1 MISAILENLRTRTHR
16 SVTTFATVAGI
27 ALTFTLAA
35 PLAPAHAVEEG
46 DVTRGEAAYEANCA
60 SCHAN
65 AARITARVAGTDD
78 AERAAALEAFL
89 PDHYAE
95 DDQDRADIIAYMLS
109 L

>member
-1 MISAILENLRTRTHR
+1 MMSARTASISAANGITSPLKIAVVAAGALALA
-16 SVTTFATVAGI
+16 VFATPVAAI
-27 ALTFTLAA
+27 
-35 PLAPAHAVEEG
+35 EDG
-46 DVTRGEAAYEANCA
+46 DAERGEAAYEANCA

-65 AARITARVAGTDD
+65 AARILTRVEGADDEAR
-78 AERAAALEAFL
+78 AEALEAFL

>member
-1 MISAILENLRTRTHR
+1 MFEAFGETRPFRLQRLTR
-16 SVTTFATVAGI
+16 GLTITGI
-27 ALTFTLAA
+27 ALTFALAA
-35 PLAPAHAVEEG
+35 PLAPAHAAEEG
-46 DVTRGEAAYEANCA
+46 DVSRGEVAYEANCA

-65 AARITARVAGTDD
+65 AARITARVEGADD

>member
-1 MISAILENLRTRTHR
+1 MSARNASIIAASGTASPLK
-16 SVTTFATVAGI
+16 VA
-27 ALTFTLAA
+27 LLAA
-35 PLAPAHAVEEG
+35 GAFALALSATPVAASENG
-46 DVTRGEAAYEANCA
+46 DAERGEAAYEANCA

-65 AARITARVAGTDD
+65 AARILTRVEGEDDEAR
-78 AERAAALEAFL
+78 AEALEAFL